1 MQSHHTKVNTLNSL
15 LKERYCTGGKP
26 PIYEGIRNIIK
37 MIENCW
43 KYCYEQ
49 RAAAK
54 RIEKAEEGLLM
65 ADKVKVKDQG
75 SNRHKEL
82 VKK

>member
-1 MQSHHTKVNTLNSL
+1 
-15 LKERYCTGGKP
+15 
-26 PIYEGIRNIIK
+26 

-54 RIEKAEEGLLM
+54 HIEKAEEGLLM
-65 ADKVKVKDQG
+65 ADKVKVKDQS
-75 SNRHKEL
+75 SNQDKEL
-82 VKK
+82 IKK